1 MKICK
6 GQKLGKTKK
15 LSSIV
20 ILVILTAIFL
30 SADSIAWE
38 KYDRVI
44 AIVNDSAI
52 IESDVELK
60 FAAMQSARPVAKS
73 RVNYEKSRI
82 LDQFIEDA
90 LVSQMAEESAI
101 VVNDKKVMS
110 RMEGL
115 LKSYILNN
123 LKKDE
128 NVDKITEE
136 YSKRIIATIEAERES
151 RKGPQL
157 DERLQSFFAYV
168 KQTQNENFVDFF
180 ESLRLQILRQD
191 FLTISLGV
199 SPPSEQEAKDWFN
212 ANKANLGSEMWVKHI
227 LIIPK
232 NNSFAAER
240 EANTKLTEIRARI
253 IGGESFE
260 KLAAQYSQDPG
271 SAAKG
276 GDLGWIM
283 PVGLDAYFAGAV
295 FNNYSQGGITNIF
308 KSGFGYHIAKY
319 YGRRPVTFE
328 KVYPMIS
335 QKLYYEKIADQFK
348 KWVVQRKKESDIK
361 IYMENYVKG

>member
-1 MKICK
+1 MKTNCWR
-6 GQKLGKTKK
+6 K
-15 LSSIV
+15 LSKIKKIPSIV
-20 ILVILTAIFL
+20 MLVSLLFC
-30 SADSIAWE
+30 ADSMAWE
-38 KYDRVI
+38 RYDRII
-44 AIVNDSAI
+44 AIVNNSAI
-52 IESDVELK
+52 IESDVEIK
-60 FAAMQSARPVAKS
+60 FSSIQSVKPVAKA

-82 LDQFIEDA
+82 LDQFIEDT
-90 LVSQMAEESAI
+90 LVSQMAEESSI
-101 VVNDKKVMS
+101 VVTDKKVMN

-128 NVDKITEE
+128 DADKLTEE
-136 YSKRIIATIEAERES
+136 YSRRIIAKVEADRAS
-151 RKGPQL
+151 KKGPQI
-157 DERLQSFFAYV
+157 DERLQGFFVYV
-168 KQTQNENFVDFF
+168 KQTQNENFTDFF
-180 ESLRLQILRQD
+180 ESVKLQILRQD

-199 SPPSEQEAKDWFN
+199 SPPSEQEARDWFN
-212 ANKANLGSEMWVKHI
+212 ANKGNLGSEMWVKHI

-232 NNSFAAER
+232 NNSFTAER
-240 EANTKLTEIRARI
+240 EANTKLTEIRKRI
-253 IGGESFE
+253 MAGESFE

-271 SAAKG
+271 SASQG

-283 PVGLDAYFAGAV
+283 PVGLDPYFAGFV
-295 FNNYSQGGITNIF
+295 FGNYNQGGVTNIF

-319 YGRRPVTFE
+319 YGRRAITFE

-348 KWVVQRKKESDIK
+348 KWVAQRKKESDIR